1 MRLILYVILMLLPT
15 QIAAETKLATAGIT
29 DEKELLELLDSY
41 VDKRDEFSK
50 QKEKKI
56 DQLKLKLRTAENNT
70 QRLALLNS
78 IYREYY
84 TYHYDSAMV
93 YVNRGLALSE
103 NENNTYYIA
112 LNKINRAAVLS
123 TGGFYS
129 QSEELLED
137 IKKKGVPEQLKQYYY
152 YTRTWLYNYWEAFSN
167 KSEFMGY
174 YHKKKFENLKLTM
187 EVTSSKDV
195 ALHAYLSGELAFLIN
210 PMSKAVLQ
218 FYTKALLNSRV
229 DSRVHASAAYC
240 VARYYRELGDMQR
253 YEKYII
259 EAAISDMVCPLKENL
274 ALQEFSTYLYEKDQ
288 KYADRA
294 ARYIYCSMEDARFY
308 NNRLRML
315 EISSVLPI
323 IATANQ
329 EALAHKERIVRGV
342 LAVVSFLS
350 LMLLATAIFGY
361 KQNKWLAGS
370 RREVKTQN
378 RQLKELNE
386 RLVTTNHR
394 RETYMR
400 LFMDISA
407 VYIRKLMEY
416 RKLVSRKIKAN
427 QTADLLKTI
436 NSYKLAEEEATT
448 FYTRFDRA
456 FTELYPSF
464 VDELNSLLL
473 PEERIAQPS
482 PNTLT
487 TEVRIYALMRL
498 GVTESQEIATL
509 LFYSTQTIYNYKS
522 AMRTRA
528 VNRETFDEDINRL
541 CHVG

>member
-1 MRLILYVILMLLPT
+1 MRIFLYLLFIFLPLQT
-15 QIAAETKLATAGIT
+15 TAQTKLATAGISGEQ
-29 DEKELLELLDSY
+29 DLLELLDSY
-41 VDKRDEFSK
+41 VDKREMYSE

-56 DQLKLKLRTAENNT
+56 DQLKLKLRTVEDIP
-70 QRLALLNS
+70 QRLALLNN

-103 NENNTYYIA
+103 SENNAYYTT

-129 QSEELLED
+129 QSEELLDD
-137 IKKKGVPEQLKQYYY
+137 IKKKGVPKQLKQYYY
-152 YTRTWLYNYWEAFSN
+152 YTRTWLYNYWEAFSK
-167 KSEFMGY
+167 KSEFMDY
-174 YHKKKFENLKLTM
+174 YHKKKFENLKLTV
-187 EVTSSKDV
+187 EATSSNDV
-195 ALHAYLSGELAFLIN
+195 ALHAYLSGEIAFLTN

-218 FYTKALLNSRV
+218 FYTKALQNSRV

-240 VARYYRELGDMQR
+240 IARYYRELGDTQR

-259 EAAISDMVCPLKENL
+259 EAAISDITCPLKENL
-274 ALQEFSTYLYEKDQ
+274 ALQEFSTYLYEKDP

-315 EISSVLPI
+315 EISSILPI

-342 LAVVSFLS
+342 LAIVSFLS
-350 LMLLATAIFGY
+350 LMLLAMAIFGY
-361 KQNKWLAGS
+361 KQNKWLASS
-370 RREVKTQN
+370 RRKVKTQN
-378 RQLKELNE
+378 GQLKELNE
-386 RLVTTNHR
+386 RLIATNHR

-436 NSYKLAEEEATT
+436 NSYKLAEEEATA

-456 FTELYPSF
+456 FTELYPGF

-473 PEERIAQPS
+473 PEGRIAQPS
-482 PNTLT
+482 PDTLT
-487 TEVRIYALMRL
+487 TEARIYALMRL

-509 LFYSTQTIYNYKS
+509 LFYSTQTIYNYRS

-541 CHVG
+541 CRVG

>member
-56 DQLKLKLRTAENNT
+56 DQLKLKLRTAEDIP

-152 YTRTWLYNYWEAFSN
+152 YTRTWLYNYWEAFSS
-167 KSEFMGY
+167 KSEFMSY
-174 YHKKKFENLKLTM
+174 YHKKKADNLKLTV
-187 EVTSSKDV
+187 EATNSKDV
-195 ALHAYLSGELAFLIN
+195 ALRTYLSGELAFLEN
-210 PMSKAVLQ
+210 PVSKTVLQ
-218 FYTKALLNSRV
+218 LYTKALKNSRV

-240 VARYYRELGDMQR
+240 VARYYRELGDMGR

-315 EISSVLPI
+315 EISSILPI

-350 LMLLATAIFGY
+350 LMLLAMAIFGY

-370 RREVKTQN
+370 RKEVKTQN

-386 RLVTTNHR
+386 RLVATNHR

-473 PEERIAQPS
+473 PEERIALPS

-487 TEVRIYALMRL
+487 TEARIYALMRL

-522 AMRTRA
+522 AMRNRA